1 MQHKALFAAMLVGA
15 VSLAS
20 CVKSVESQSVTDVR
34 KARAEEILSQ
44 AELNKA
50 NAQAAVTLANAEA
63 TLSAAQAEL
72 AKANA
77 LIAQAEAKKIEAETE
92 LVKIDAQLKTVQ
104 VEQERVELQIKQ
116 AELQKA
122 LAEAEAAVAQA
133 ELTKQRIAN
142 ELELMAQELELAKSQ
157 NALALLEAQIQMENY
172 IKAQDEAERAALQD
186 IANKYI
192 AASDQ
197 LMTLQMQ
204 YNAILLEITE
214 VEARIKTPEEVWA
227 KEIAEKRAEL
237 ARVEMKI
244 AAIQKYAKVSPEEV
258 EAYLDAARIALM
270 DAENVYR
277 DAVKDQNAKW
287 EAYIAIDS
295 TTPEYTQN
303 WYKFQNFVY
312 SYVGTAS
319 EYNDETEVL
328 EYGFYD
334 ANGEFV
340 ALWNY
345 EAPKDEWVSYPEPKD
360 GIVPASPI
368 AIKESTII
376 PAKVNSANF
385 ELLFAQL
392 VTDKEEEIAA
402 YKETVEENLAT
413 QKENLENQIKDTE
426 DRLASYQEYV
436 DAAEPKVKAAEA
448 VVEEKIA
455 ALEEAEKARNAALQV
470 AQKYVKYDSANGEL
484 NQAWT
489 EYNKADNAKNEAD
502 NAVVTAENNL
512 NGAKSWVETWTDN
525 KYYADLAVATNTNE
539 VNVKKKAVT
548 DEIVKAVSDAEA
560 ALAKQQEVVEKAKKA
575 VDDAETAL
583 RAANIKLAADPTNEE
598 LKAAQAAAD
607 TKKTEAVDKYNEEN
621 GKLPALQT
629 KVNDAQAD
637 FDAVNNPYQTAL
649 ENLESAEAHAAY
661 CDKQLTYYQDKVTEY
676 EEALTA
682 AKQAAEEAA
691 AAYEAAKAALKAAQD
706 AQTDATEEGNAL
718 WQAYWDADNAYNNA
732 QNAVTEAQNDLQT
745 VKNNYYNY
753 DYYVNQLNPEV
764 DYSEAW
770 WLNNFKDQLKNA
782 DINAAEQIAA
792 KEAELVN
799 LQEAIEEVKA
809 DLAKFD
815 AAEPAYIKLVD
826 SANEAWAAYNEARK
840 VAFDAKVARDAAK
853 AEVEGMASQY
863 YFWDEDGNW
872 QVADVYATLEA
883 LNEQKA
889 ELEEDIDFYLKE
901 WPVGGA
907 AYVEQLKIESEK
919 LLLRIEVLTKIVAE
933 YEAMLAEAFGANP
946 AA

>member
-1 MQHKALFAAMLVGA
+1 MLAGA

-20 CVKSVESQSVTDVR
+20 CVKSIESQSVTDVR

-63 TLSAAQAEL
+63 TLAAAQAEL

-104 VEQERVELQIKQ
+104 VEQEKVELQIKQ

-122 LAEAEAAVAQA
+122 LAEADRAIAQA
-133 ELTKQRIAN
+133 ELTKQQIAN
-142 ELELMAQELELAKSQ
+142 RLALMAQELEIAKSE
-157 NALALLEAQIQMENY
+157 NAKALLEAQIELEKA
-172 IKAQDEAERAALQD
+172 IKAQEEAERAALQE

-192 AASDQ
+192 AFSDQ
-197 LMTLQMQ
+197 LMTLQME

-258 EAYLDAARIALM
+258 EAYLDAARLALM
-270 DAENVYR
+270 DAENVYQ
-277 DAVKDQNAKW
+277 DAVKDMNAKL
-287 EAYIAIDS
+287 EAYNAIVN

-303 WYKFQNFVY
+303 WYKFQNIVY
-312 SYVGTAS
+312 SSGLHATN
-319 EYNDETEVL
+319 YNDETDIWE
-328 EYGFYD
+328 EGFFD

-345 EAPKDEWVSYPEPKD
+345 DDTKFEYVSYPEPKD
-360 GIVPASPI
+360 GIVPPSTI
-368 AIKESTII
+368 WLVERTII

-392 VTDKEEEIAA
+392 VTEKEEEIAA
-402 YKETVEENLAT
+402 YKETVEENLADD
-413 QKENLENQIKDTE
+413 KEYYEGQIKYYE
-426 DRLASYQEYV
+426 DRVAAYQEYV
-436 DAAEPKVKAAEA
+436 DAVEPKVNAAEA
-448 VVEEKIA
+448 LVEEKINASNEAWDA
-455 ALEEAEKARNAALQV
+455 AVAANRV
-470 AQKYVKYDSANGEL
+470 WSNYVNSQSANGEV

-489 EYNKADNAKNEAD
+489 EYNEAINAKIEAD
-502 NAVVTAENNL
+502 NAVIEAENNL
-512 NGAKSWVETWTDN
+512 NGAKSWIPYWTDR
-525 KYYADLAVATNTNE
+525 KYEADLEVAQKTND

-598 LKAAQAAAD
+598 LIAAQATAA
-607 TKKTEAVDKYNEEN
+607 TKKTEAVGKYNEEN

-629 KVNDAQAD
+629 AVDDAQAD

-649 ENLESAEAHAAY
+649 ENLENAKDYAAY
-661 CDKQLTYYQDKVTEY
+661 CDEQLTYYQNKVTEY
-676 EEALTA
+676 EEALAA

-691 AAYEAAKAALKAAQD
+691 AAMEAVEAVYDAAVEAAGLVDDEAKVLSDAADD
-706 AQTDATEEGNAL
+706 A
-718 WQAYWDADNAYNNA
+718 WNAYNDAYNA
-732 QNAVTEAQNDLQT
+732 YIKAENDLQT
-745 VKNNYYNY
+745 LKSNYNNY
-753 DYYVNQLNPEV
+753 DYYVTQLDPEV
-764 DYSEAW
+764 ENSVAWRLNDYKER
-770 WLNNFKDQLKNA
+770 LENA

-792 KEAELVN
+792 KEAELVD
-799 LQEAIEEVKA
+799 LKEAIEEVKA

-815 AAEPAYIKLVD
+815 AAESAYIKLVE
-826 SANEAWAAYNEARK
+826 SANEAWAAYNEAQK
-840 VAFDAKVARDAAK
+840 VAFDAQVARDEAK

-863 YFWDEDGNW
+863 YFWDEDGNL
-872 QVADVYATLEA
+872 QVADVYAALEA

-889 ELEEDIDFYLKE
+889 ELEEEIDYYLKE

-907 AYVEQLKIESEK
+907 AYVEMLKVESDK

-933 YEAMLAEAFGANP
+933 YEAILAEAFGANF

>member
-1 MQHKALFAAMLVGA
+1 M
-15 VSLAS
+15 SLAS
-20 CVKSVESQSVTDVR
+20 CVKSIESQSVTDVR

-63 TLSAAQAEL
+63 TLAAAQAEL

-104 VEQERVELQIKQ
+104 VEQEKVELQIKQ

-122 LAEAEAAVAQA
+122 LAEAEAAVARA

-142 ELELMAQELELAKSQ
+142 QLALMAQELEIAKSE
-157 NALALLEAQIQMENY
+157 NAKALLEAQIALEKA
-172 IKAQDEAERAALQD
+172 IKDQEEAERAALQE

-192 AASDQ
+192 AASEE
-197 LMTLQMQ
+197 LMDLQMQ

-258 EAYLDAARIALM
+258 EAYLDAARLALM
-270 DAENVYR
+270 DAENVYQ
-277 DAVKDQNAKW
+277 DAVKEVNAKL
-287 EAYIAIDS
+287 EAYNAIVN

-303 WYKFQNFVY
+303 WYKFQNFVSY
-312 SYVGTAS
+312 YVGTAS
-319 EYNDETEVL
+319 EYNDETEVF

-345 EAPKDEWVSYPEPKD
+345 DDTKFEYVSYPESKD
-360 GIVPASPI
+360 GIMPPSTIWLV
-368 AIKESTII
+368 ERTII

-392 VTDKEEEIAA
+392 VTEKEEEIAD
-402 YKETVEENLAT
+402 YTKTVEENLAT

-426 DRLASYQEYV
+426 DRLAAYQEYV
-436 DAAEPKVKAAEA
+436 DAVEPKVNAAEA
-448 VVEEKIA
+448 LVEEKKA
-455 ALEEAEKARNAALQV
+455 ALEEAKKAEESAGNAYNNYWNGQGSEV
-470 AQKYVKYDSANGEL
+470 YGDWYQAQK
-484 NQAWT
+484 
-489 EYNKADNAKNEAD
+489 EYNEAEAAKDEAD

-512 NGAKSWVETWTDN
+512 NGAKPWVETWTNN

-583 RAANIKLAADPTNEE
+583 RAANIQLAADPTNEE

-607 TKKTEAVDKYNEEN
+607 TKKTEAVGKYNEEN

-629 KVNDAQAD
+629 AVDDAQAD

-649 ENLESAEAHAAY
+649 ANLESAKEYAAY
-661 CDKQLTYYQDKVTEY
+661 CDEQLTYYQNKVTEY
-676 EEALTA
+676 EEALA
-682 AKQAAEEAA
+682 VAKQVAEEAA
-691 AAYEAAKAALKAAQD
+691 AAKEAAATAYEAAEEIRKNTDEESDALWKAYWEDARNAVAEAEDALNKANSDLLALKS
-706 AQTDATEEGNAL
+706 
-718 WQAYWDADNAYNNA
+718 
-732 QNAVTEAQNDLQT
+732 
-745 VKNNYYNY
+745 NYYNY
-753 DYYVNQLNPEV
+753 DYYVTRLDPEV
-764 DYSEAW
+764 VYSDAW
-770 WLNNFKDQLKNA
+770 WLNYYKEQLENA

-792 KEAELVN
+792 KEAELVD

-809 DLAKFD
+809 DLAKID
-815 AAEPAYIKLVD
+815 AAEPAYIKLVE
-826 SANEAWAAYNEARK
+826 SANEAHAAYVEAQK
-840 VAFDAKVARDAAK
+840 VAFDAQVARDAAK

-863 YFWDEDGNW
+863 YFWDEDGNL
-872 QVADVYATLEA
+872 QVADVYAALEA

-889 ELEEDIDFYLKE
+889 ELEEEIDYYLKE

-907 AYVEQLKIESEK
+907 AYVEMLKVESEK

-933 YEAMLAEAFGANP
+933 YEALLAEAFGANP

>member
-1 MQHKALFAAMLVGA
+1 MLVGA

-258 EAYLDAARIALM
+258 EAYLDAARLALM
-270 DAENVYR
+270 DAENVYQ
-277 DAVKDQNAKW
+277 DAVKEVNAKR

-303 WYKFQNFVY
+303 WYKFQNFVS

-319 EYNDETEVL
+319 EYNDETEVF

-345 EAPKDEWVSYPEPKD
+345 EDTKFEYVSYPEPKD

-368 AIKESTII
+368 SIEERTII

-402 YKETVEENLAT
+402 YKETVEENLAND
-413 QKENLENQIKDTE
+413 KEYYEGRIKFYE
-426 DRLASYQEYV
+426 DRVAAYQEYV
-436 DAAEPKVKAAEA
+436 DAVEPKVNAAEA
-448 VVEEKIA
+448 LVEEKINASNEARDA
-455 ALEEAEKARNAALQV
+455 AIAANR
-470 AQKYVKYDSANGEL
+470 AWSNYVNSQSANGEV
-484 NQAWT
+484 NQALT
-489 EYNKADNAKNEAD
+489 EYNEAINAKNEAD
-502 NAVVTAENNL
+502 NAVIEAENNL
-512 NGAKSWVETWTDN
+512 NWAKSWIPYWTDR
-525 KYYADLAVATNTNE
+525 KYEADLEVATKTND
-539 VNVKKKAVT
+539 VNVAKKAIT

-598 LKAAQAAAD
+598 LKAAQAAAA

-621 GKLPALQT
+621 GKLPDLQT

-649 ENLESAEAHAAY
+649 ENLESAEAHAAN

-691 AAYEAAKAALKAAQD
+691 AAMETAKAVYDAAVEAAGLVDEEAQVLLNAANDAWNAYYDAND
-706 AQTDATEEGNAL
+706 AQIKAE
-718 WQAYWDADNAYNNA
+718 
-732 QNAVTEAQNDLQT
+732 NDLQT
-745 VKNNYYNY
+745 LKNNYNNY
-753 DYYVNQLNPEV
+753 DNYVNQLNPEV
-764 DYSEAW
+764 EYSAAW
-770 WLNNFKDQLKNA
+770 WLNYNKEQLENA
-782 DINAAEQIAA
+782 DINAAGQIAA
-792 KEAELVN
+792 KEAELVD

-815 AAEPAYIKLVD
+815 AAEPAYIKLVE
-826 SANEAWAAYNEARK
+826 SANEAHAAYVEAQK
-840 VAFDAKVARDAAK
+840 VAFDAEMARDAAK

-863 YFWDEDGNW
+863 YFWDEDGNP

>member
-1 MQHKALFAAMLVGA
+1 M
-15 VSLAS
+15 SLAS
-20 CVKSVESQSVTDVR
+20 CVKSIESQSVTDVR

-63 TLSAAQAEL
+63 TLAAAQAEL

-77 LIAQAEAKKIEAETE
+77 LIAQAEAKKIEAEAE

-104 VEQERVELQIKQ
+104 VEQEKVQLQIKQ

-122 LAEAEAAVAQA
+122 LAEADQAIARA

-142 ELELMAQELELAKSQ
+142 QLALMAQELEIAKSE
-157 NALALLEAQIQMENY
+157 NAKALLEAQIALEKA
-172 IKAQDEAERAALQD
+172 IKDQEEAERAALQE

-192 AASDQ
+192 AFSDQ

-270 DAENVYR
+270 DAENVYQ
-277 DAVKDQNAKW
+277 DAVKDMNAKL
-287 EAYIAIDS
+287 EAYNAIVN

-303 WYKFQNFVY
+303 WYKFQNIVY
-312 SYVGTAS
+312 SSGLHATN
-319 EYNDETEVL
+319 YNDETDIWE
-328 EYGFYD
+328 EGFFD

-345 EAPKDEWVSYPEPKD
+345 DDTKFEYVSYPEPKD
-360 GIVPASPI
+360 GIVPPSTI
-368 AIKESTII
+368 WLVERTII

-392 VTDKEEEIAA
+392 VTEKEEEIAD
-402 YKETVEENLAT
+402 YTKTVEENLAND
-413 QKENLENQIKDTE
+413 KEYYEGRIKYYE
-426 DRLASYQEYV
+426 DRVAAYQEYV
-436 DAAEPKVKAAEA
+436 DAVEPKVNAAEA

-455 ALEEAEKARNAALQV
+455 ALEEATKARNAALQV
-470 AQKYVKYDSANGEL
+470 AQNYVKGASADGEL

-489 EYNKADNAKNEAD
+489 EYNKAYNAKNEAD
-502 NAVVTAENNL
+502 NAVIDAENNL
-512 NGAKSWVETWTDN
+512 NWAKSWVETWTNN
-525 KYYADLAVATNTNE
+525 KYDADMEVATKTND
-539 VNVKKKAVT
+539 VNVAKKAIT

-560 ALAKQQEVVEKAKKA
+560 ALAKQHEVVEKAKKA
-575 VDDAETAL
+575 VDDAVTAL

-598 LKAAQAAAD
+598 LKATQAAAA
-607 TKKTEAVDKYNEEN
+607 TKKTEAEDKYDEEN

-629 KVNDAQAD
+629 AVTTAQDA

-649 ENLESAEAHAAY
+649 AELETAEAQAAY
-661 CDKQLTYYQDKVTEY
+661 CDEQLTYYQNKVTEY
-676 EEALTA
+676 EEALAA

-691 AAYEAAKAALKAAQD
+691 AAYEAAEAALKAAQD
-706 AQTDATEEGNAL
+706 AQVDATEEGNAL
-718 WQAYWDADNAYNNA
+718 WQAFWDADNACNNA
-732 QNAVTEAQNDLQT
+732 QNALTDAQNDLQT

-753 DYYVNQLNPEV
+753 DYYVTRLDPEV
-764 DYSEAW
+764 EYSDAW
-770 WLNNFKDQLKNA
+770 RLNYYKELLENA

-792 KEAELVN
+792 KEAELVD

-809 DLAKFD
+809 DLAKID
-815 AAEPAYIKLVD
+815 AAEPAYIKLVE
-826 SANEAWAAYNEARK
+826 SANAAWAAYNEAQK
-840 VAFDAKVARDAAK
+840 VAFDAEMARDAAK

-863 YFWDEDGNW
+863 YFWDEDGNL
-872 QVADVYATLEA
+872 QVADVYAALEA

-889 ELEEDIDFYLKE
+889 ELEEEIDYYLKE

-907 AYVEQLKIESEK
+907 AYVEMLKVESDK

-933 YEAMLAEAFGANP
+933 YEAILAEAFGANF

>member
-1 MQHKALFAAMLVGA
+1 M
-15 VSLAS
+15 SLAS
-20 CVKSVESQSVTDVR
+20 CVKSIESQSVTDVR

-63 TLSAAQAEL
+63 TLAAAQAEL

-122 LAEAEAAVAQA
+122 LAEAEAAIAQA
-133 ELTKQRIAN
+133 ELTKKQIAN
-142 ELELMAQELELAKSQ
+142 QLELMAQELEIAKSE
-157 NALALLEAQIQMENY
+157 NAKTLLEAQIALENA
-172 IKAQDEAERAALQD
+172 IKAQEEAERAALQD

-258 EAYLDAARIALM
+258 EAYLDAARLALM
-270 DAENVYR
+270 DAENVYQ
-277 DAVKDQNAKW
+277 DAVKDMNAKL
-287 EAYIAIDS
+287 EAYNAIVN

-303 WYKFQNFVY
+303 WYKFQNFVSY
-312 SYVGTAS
+312 YVGTAF

-328 EYGFYD
+328 EYGFDD

-345 EAPKDEWVSYPEPKD
+345 EDTKFEYVSYPEPKD
-360 GIVPASPI
+360 GIVPPSTI
-368 AIKESTII
+368 WLEERTII

-392 VTDKEEEIAA
+392 VTEKEEEIAA

-426 DRLASYQEYV
+426 DRLAAYQEYV
-436 DAAEPKVKAAEA
+436 DAVEPKVNAAEA

-470 AQKYVKYDSANGEL
+470 ALNYVKGASANGEL

-489 EYNKADNAKNEAD
+489 EYNKAHNAKNEAD
-502 NAVVTAENNL
+502 NAVIEAENNL
-512 NGAKSWVETWTDN
+512 NGAKSWVETWTNN

-539 VNVKKKAVT
+539 VNVKKNAVT

-560 ALAKQQEVVEKAKKA
+560 DLAEQQEVLEKAKKA
-575 VDDAETAL
+575 VDDAVTAL

-598 LKAAQAAAD
+598 LIAAQAAAA
-607 TKKTEAVDKYNEEN
+607 TKKTEAEGKYNEEN
-621 GKLPALQT
+621 GKLPDLQT
-629 KVNDAQAD
+629 AVNDAQAA
-637 FDAVNNPYQTAL
+637 FDAVNNPYLTAL
-649 ENLESAEAHAAY
+649 ENLENAKDYAAY
-661 CDKQLTYYQDKVTEY
+661 CDEQLTYYQDKVTEY

-691 AAYEAAKAALKAAQD
+691 AAYEAAEAALKAAQD
-706 AQTDATEEGNAL
+706 AQTDATEEGSAL
-718 WQAYWDADNAYNNA
+718 WQAFWDADNAYNNA

-745 VKNNYYNY
+745 IKNNYYNY
-753 DYYVNQLNPEV
+753 DNYVYQLNPEV
-764 DYSEAW
+764 EYSNAW
-770 WLNNFKDQLKNA
+770 WLNYYKERLENA

-792 KEAELVN
+792 KEAELVD
-799 LQEAIEEVKA
+799 LQEAIEEVKT
-809 DLAKFD
+809 DLAKID
-815 AAEPAYIKLVD
+815 AAEPAYIKLVE
-826 SANEAWAAYNEARK
+826 SANEAHAAYVEAQK
-840 VAFDAKVARDAAK
+840 VAFDAQVARDEAK

-863 YFWDEDGNW
+863 YFWDEDGNL
-872 QVADVYATLEA
+872 QVADVYAALEA

-889 ELEEDIDFYLKE
+889 ELEEEIDYYLKE

-907 AYVEQLKIESEK
+907 AYVEMLKVESDK

-933 YEAMLAEAFGANP
+933 YEAILAEAFGANF